1 MPKNRTKNFHEKS
14 IADKV
19 VELDHIANLWNKTK
33 DQKYYENWYKEM
45 RKLAD
50 RLVFSSEQ

>member
-1 MPKNRTKNFHEKS
+1 MPKNQTKNFHEKS

-19 VELDHIANLWNKTK
+19 VELDRIANLWNKTK
-33 DQKYYENWYKEM
+33 DKKFYESWYKEM

-50 RLVFSSEQ
+50 RLASS

>member
-1 MPKNRTKNFHEKS
+1 MPKNQIKNSQEKS

-19 VELDHIANLWNKTK
+19 VELDRIANLWNKTK

-45 RKLAD
+45 KKLAD
-50 RLVFSSEQ
+50 RLASS